1 MDSFGIRD
9 ARPSDAAAIARVHV
23 DTWRTAY
30 RGIVSEGHLRSLCYE
45 TSAKRHQERISRQA
59 ETGLVSLV
67 AVWEGGEI
75 VGFVNAGA
83 ERKGISGFDAEVYG
97 VYVLESYQGKGVGRA
112 LLAGTARE
120 LARAGFSSLILWA
133 LEANAARGFYEALG
147 GASVKADTIKIGGQE
162 LPVVSYGWRD
172 LTALADL

>member
-1 MDSFGIRD
+1 MGTFRIRHAVPDD
-9 ARPSDAAAIARVHV
+9 AEGIARVHV

-30 RGIVSEGHLRSLCYE
+30 GGIVSEDHLRSLCHE
-45 TSAKRHQERISRQA
+45 TSARRHRERLSRQA

-75 VGFVNAGA
+75 VGFASAGA
-83 ERKGISGFDAEVYG
+83 ERKGITGFDAEVYAL
-97 VYVLESYQGKGVGRA
+97 YILEAYQGKGVGRA
-112 LLAGTARE
+112 LLGGAAGE

-147 GASVKADTIKIGGQE
+147 GAFVKTDTVSIGGEE
-162 LPVVSYGWRD
+162 LTVVSYGWPD
-172 LTALADL
+172 LGPLTGM